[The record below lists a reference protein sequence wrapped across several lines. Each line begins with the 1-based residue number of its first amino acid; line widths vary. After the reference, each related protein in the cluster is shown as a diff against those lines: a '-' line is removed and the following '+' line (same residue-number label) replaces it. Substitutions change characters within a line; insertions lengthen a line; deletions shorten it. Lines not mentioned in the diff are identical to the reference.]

1 MGQVFLFLRQGFGCR
16 LVFVGAGV
24 SSGKLSGPPLAL
36 LQRHEVDGVLQKI
49 LVVFE
54 GKVAEIALVG
64 DSIYNAILSH

>member
-1 MGQVFLFLRQGFGCR
+1 
-16 LVFVGAGV
+16 VGAGV
-24 SSGKLSGPPLAL
+24 SSGKLSGPPQAL